1 MPGLIRHPDVDALD
15 PGSEAGVT
23 AALPRKDYR
32 KLAKMS
38 IVFICLVIKPPQIP
52 SETTAGKGDLL
63 DANGI

>member
-1 MPGLIRHPDVDALD
+1 MAFLSSL
-15 PGSEAGVT
+15 
-23 AALPRKDYR
+23 
-32 KLAKMS
+32 S